1 MSPGNGTVIIIIY
14 EQVVPLIEFINAWG
28 ANTPGAKTLHRAG
41 WVLISPWHLIENG
54 CVEVE
59 DGRITNVYKIPSGRV
74 FSGKN
79 TIAQGPL
86 TQDPSGQGQSGQ
98 KIIDHGT
105 GVIMPCLVNAHLHLE
120 LSALKDCLCFD
131 RGFAG
136 WVQDLLEK
144 RDAAGEVVLAGEAK
158 KAAKELAA
166 HGTGYIGEIS
176 TQGLT
181 KTIVQSLNLS
191 GVWFQEFLGSAQD
204 ALIGENRIKKSDL
217 LSFSLAGHA
226 PHTTDPFLL
235 QAVKQQTRA
244 QNLPFSIHLAE
255 SDTESEFISGKKG
268 QWGKFLASRGIDTS
282 LWPTGSKSP
291 VQYLDD
297 LGLLDS
303 STLGVHLLNIDGRDL
318 DILARTQTRIC
329 LCPRSNQNLHQKLP
343 DIGKMLEKKLAPA
356 LGSDS
361 LASCDSLSIFDEMA
375 FVRQKY
381 PNIEPDKVLSMATI
395 NGARALG
402 MEHLA
407 GTLDKGKKSAFIYV
421 DLNEPTK
428 SAIIESLTTH
438 ET

>member
-1 MSPGNGTVIIIIY
+1 MSQAFPRV
-14 EQVVPLIEFINAWG
+14 LSINSS
-28 ANTPGAKTLHRAG
+28 GAKTLHRAG
-41 WVLISPWHLIENG
+41 WVLISPWQVIENG

-59 DGRITNVYKIPSGRV
+59 NGRITNVYKIAPSRN
-74 FSGKN
+74 FLGKN
-79 TIAQGPL
+79 TI
-86 TQDPSGQGQSGQ
+86 TQGQSGQ
-98 KIIDHGT
+98 DPLRQKTIDHGP
-105 GVIMPCLVNAHLHLE
+105 GVIMPCLVNAHIHLE
-120 LSALKDCLCFD
+120 LSALKNRLCFD

-136 WVQDLLEK
+136 WVQELLEK
-144 RDAAGEVVLAGEAK
+144 REAAGEAVLAREAE

-176 TQGLT
+176 TLGLT
-181 KTIVQSLNLS
+181 KKIVQSQDLF
-191 GVWFQEFLGSAQD
+191 GVWFQEFLGSVRPNT
-204 ALIGENRIKKSDL
+204 LIGENRIKKSDS

-226 PHTTDPFLL
+226 PHTTDPVLL
-235 QAVKQQTRA
+235 QAVKKQTRA

-255 SDTESEFISGKKG
+255 SEAESEFISGKKG
-268 QWGKFLASRGIDTS
+268 QWGEFLASRGIDTS
-282 LWPTGSKSP
+282 LWPIGSKSP

-303 STLGVHLLNIDGRDL
+303 STLGVHLLNIDNKDL

-329 LCPRSNQNLHQKLP
+329 LCPRSNKNLHKKLP
-343 DIGKMLEKKLAPA
+343 DIGKMLGKKLVPA

-375 FVRQKY
+375 FVRRHY
-381 PNIEPDKVLSMATI
+381 PNIDPGQVLSMATL

-402 MEHLA
+402 IEHLA

-421 DLNEPTK
+421 DLNEHNK
-428 SAIIESLTTH
+428 SALIESLTTH